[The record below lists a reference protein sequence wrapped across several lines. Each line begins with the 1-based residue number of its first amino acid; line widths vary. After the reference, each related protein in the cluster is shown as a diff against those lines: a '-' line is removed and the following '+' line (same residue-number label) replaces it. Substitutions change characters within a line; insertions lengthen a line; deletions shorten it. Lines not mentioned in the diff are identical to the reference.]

1 MNRDSSHRLN
11 PLSLA
16 CMILAG
22 TLGPQTTSIA
32 SAQEAR
38 LEEVVVTARKR
49 TENLMDIPDSVTAIS
64 GLAIERQNIK
74 GLNKIGLAVPNL
86 NLSMRTDGYPNV
98 SIRGMGAFGMT
109 QGVGFYLDDVQL
121 FSDASSR
128 FGDLSRIEVL
138 KGPQGVLYGGSNIGG
153 AVKYVSK
160 KPSTEAVSGRLKG
173 LAGGQGMV
181 DVEGDI
187 LWYGYRQS
195 LLF

>member
-1 MNRDSSHRLN
+1 MNRNPSYRLN

-22 TLGPQTTSIA
+22 TMGPQTTSIV

-49 TENLMDIPDSVTAIS
+49 NENLMDIPESVSAIS
-64 GLAIERQNIK
+64 AIEVERRNIK

-98 SIRGMGAFGMT
+98 TIRGLGAYGMT

-121 FSDASSR
+121 FSDAS
-128 FGDLSRIEVL
+128 
-138 KGPQGVLYGGSNIGG
+138 
-153 AVKYVSK
+153 
-160 KPSTEAVSGRLKG
+160 
-173 LAGGQGMV
+173 
-181 DVEGDI
+181 
-187 LWYGYRQS
+187 
-195 LLF
+195 

>member
-1 MNRDSSHRLN
+1 MNRDSCYRLN
-11 PLSLA
+11 PLALA

-22 TLGPQTTSIA
+22 TLGPQTISIA

-49 TENLMDIPDSVTAIS
+49 NENLMDIPESVSAI
-64 GLAIERQNIK
+64 GALEVERRNIK

-98 SIRGMGAFGMT
+98 TIRGVGAYGMT

-128 FGDLSRIEVL
+128 FGDIERIEVL

-153 AVKYVSK
+153 GVQNGRKM
-160 KPSTEAVSGRLKG
+160 PSTEGVGGRLKG
-173 LAGGQGMV
+173 LCGGTRNWG
-181 DVEGDI
+181 
-187 LWYGYRQS
+187 
-195 LLF
+195 F